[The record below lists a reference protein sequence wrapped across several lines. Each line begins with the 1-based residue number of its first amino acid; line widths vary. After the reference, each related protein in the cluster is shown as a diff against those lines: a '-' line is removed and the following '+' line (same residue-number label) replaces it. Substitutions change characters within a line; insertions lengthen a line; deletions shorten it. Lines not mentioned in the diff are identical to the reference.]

1 MAQEQ
6 RKGAEDKRSRFDVPP
21 LYVRLTAKEHKIL
34 EVALKLKFGKVVG
47 NKSEFVRQAILKEA
61 AQIIR
66 EAKRKR
72 SEGE

>member
-6 RKGAEDKRSRFDVPP
+6 RKGAEDKRSRVDVPP
-21 LYVRLTAKEHKIL
+21 LYVRLSPREYRIL
-34 EVALKLKFGKVVG
+34 EAALKFKFGKVVG
-47 NKSEFVRQAILKEA
+47 NKSYFVRRAILKEA

>member
-1 MAQEQ
+1 MAQKQ
-6 RKGAEDKRSRFDVPP
+6 RKGAEDKRSRVDVHP
-21 LYVRLTAKEHKIL
+21 LYVRLSPREYKIL
-34 EVALKLKFGKVVG
+34 EAALKLRFGKVVG

-72 SEGE
+72 SEG

>member
-21 LYVRLTAKEHKIL
+21 LYVRLSPREYRIL
-34 EVALKLKFGKVVG
+34 EAALKLKFGKVVG
-47 NKSEFVRQAILKEA
+47 NKSDFVRRAILKEA